1 MDLTIQPEHKISKKI
16 KILSIFGTRPEA
28 IKMAPVLKEF
38 NRHPDRIISQ
48 VCITAQHRELLDQV
62 LKLFDIQP
70 DIDLDVMRKGQT
82 LTDVASITLS
92 KLGPIIQ
99 NEEPDWVLVQ
109 GDTTT
114 AMAASLAAFY
124 AQVKV
129 GHIEAGLRTQ
139 DRWNPFPE
147 EINRKIIGAIASLHF
162 APTESAKDNLLL
174 EGVHED
180 NIFITGNTGV
190 DALLWAVNHQQST
203 LVSADVIEKAIKH
216 GVLKNLNVNKKMIL
230 VTAHRRE
237 NQGKPL
243 EDICRALIEI
253 AERYVNDVQII
264 FPVHLNPEIYEP
276 VHRLLEDIPNI
287 ILIPPVDY
295 FLSTYLL
302 KQAYLV
308 LTDSGGIQEEATTL
322 GIPVLAL
329 RNVTERYESIESGTG
344 CLVGTNC
351 EKIVKKVTE
360 LLEDAEYYK
369 SMAKPNYLYGDG
381 HAAKRIR
388 KILLGENISS
398 FTLDTK

>member
-1 MDLTIQPEHKISKKI
+1 
-16 KILSIFGTRPEA
+16 
-28 IKMAPVLKEF
+28 MAPLLIEF
-38 NRHPDRIISQ
+38 DRHPDRIVSQ

-62 LKLFDIQP
+62 LNLFDIQP

-82 LTDVASITLS
+82 PTDVASITLS

-180 NIFITGNTGV
+180 NVFVTGNTGV
-190 DALLWAVNHQQST
+190 DALLWAVNRQQAT
-203 LVSADVIEKAIKH
+203 YAPADVIGKAIKDS
-216 GVLKNLNVNKKMIL
+216 VLKNFNVNKKMIL

-243 EDICRALIEI
+243 EDICQALITI
-253 AERYVNDVQII
+253 AEGYVNDVQII
-264 FPVHLNPEIYEP
+264 FPVHLNPEVYEP
-276 VHRLLEDIPNI
+276 VHRLLKDIPNI

-295 FLSTYLL
+295 FLSIYLL
-302 KQAYLV
+302 KRAYLV
-308 LTDSGGIQEEATTL
+308 LTDSGGIQEEAPAL
-322 GIPVLAL
+322 GIPVLVL
-329 RNVTERYESIESGTG
+329 RNVTERFESIESGTS

-351 EKIVKKVTE
+351 EKIVKKVTK
-360 LLEDAEYYK
+360 LLEDTEYYK

-388 KILLGENISS
+388 KILLGEKPSS
-398 FTLDTK
+398 FTLATK

>member
-1 MDLTIQPEHKISKKI
+1 MSKKL

-38 NRHPDRIISQ
+38 NRHPDRIVSQ

-70 DIDLDVMRKGQT
+70 GIDLDIMRKGQAP
-82 LTDVASITLS
+82 TDVVSIALS

-99 NEEPDWVLVQ
+99 NEEPDWVIVQ

-162 APTESAKDNLLL
+162 APTEIAKDNLLL

-180 NIFITGNTGV
+180 SIFVTGNTGV
-190 DALLWAVNHQQST
+190 DALLWAINTQQST
-203 LVSADVIEKAIKH
+203 FDSADVIEKAIKH
-216 GVLKNLNVNKKMIL
+216 GGLKNLNINKKIIL

-253 AERYVNDVQII
+253 AERYMNDVQII
-264 FPVHLNPEIYEP
+264 YPVHLNPEVYEP
-276 VHRLLEDIPNI
+276 VHRLLRDVPNI

-295 FLSTYLL
+295 LLSIYLL
-302 KQAYLV
+302 KQAYMV
-308 LTDSGGIQEEATTL
+308 LTDSGGIQEEAPAL
-322 GIPVLAL
+322 GIPVLVL
-329 RNVTERYESIESGTG
+329 RNHTERFESIESGTS
-344 CLVGTNC
+344 CLIGTSC
-351 EKIVKKVTE
+351 EKIVNKVTQ
-360 LLEDAEYYK
+360 LLEDEEYCK
-369 SMAKPNYLYGDG
+369 RMAKPKYLYGDG
-381 HAAKRIR
+381 HAAIRIR
-388 KILLGENISS
+388 KILLGENTSS
-398 FTLDTK
+398 FTLDAK